1 MNSAQY
7 LQFLRPY
14 ALQRLPAKNR
24 AYLRL
29 YDGTRQHGAALRC
42 AQRCLA
48 TVTGQNGAK
57 PVVGAEGNDAAE
69 KRSHALAARI
79 EELSRAQA
87 LVYPRI
93 QKNSI
98 ALPMRI
104 PDFREKY
111 RDVSTENPGDE
122 EIVLHGTVTRP

>member
-14 ALQRLPAKNR
+14 AFQRLPAKNR

-48 TVTGQNGAK
+48 TVSGAK
-57 PVVGAEGNDAAE
+57 PVVGDEGNDAAE

-79 EELSRAQA
+79 EELSQAQA

-93 QKNSI
+93 RKNST

-111 RDVSTENPGDE
+111 RDVSTEN
-122 EIVLHGTVTRP
+122 